1 MGKGFFGVVVAL
13 FIGAAIGRLSAPG
26 DPNATPTYGDTG
38 LPKNCRAF
46 IQSSLDAWAMKQ
58 YPADQIFSSISRN
71 CGANGYSWGR

>member
-1 MGKGFFGVVVAL
+1 MNRIPWAVVAAL
-13 FIGAAIGRLSAPG
+13 LIGAAAGRLTAAG
-26 DPNATPTYGDTG
+26 DPNSAPTYGDTG

-46 IQSSLDAWAMKQ
+46 IQSSLDSWALKQ